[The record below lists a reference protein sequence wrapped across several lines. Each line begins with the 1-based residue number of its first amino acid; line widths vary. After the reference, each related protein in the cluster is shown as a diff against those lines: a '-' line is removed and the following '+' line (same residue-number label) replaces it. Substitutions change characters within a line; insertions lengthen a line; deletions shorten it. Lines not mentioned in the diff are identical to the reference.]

1 MAGLGGPWGL
11 TYPSLLCPT
20 PPGQCFP
27 GPLLALGPSQG
38 TYVTYS
44 GPCLPGS
51 SPGVWLFSGSALG
64 ERTHWGPLCH
74 PVPLSVVSRVLFS
87 PWCHQAQTLF
97 RKHSLRLL
105 TAQLPVVAC
114 DSSVPKPP
122 CLPSA
127 LSSLF
132 LAWHSRLAR
141 FAKPAPPVTFL
152 IHLGPTTSGPRHTVL
167 QNGVLPPPHHAQSPS
182 GRA

>member
-1 MAGLGGPWGL
+1 MAGLGVPWGL

-27 GPLLALGPSQG
+27 GPLPALGPSQG

-44 GPCLPGS
+44 GPRLPGS

-74 PVPLSVVSRVLFS
+74 PVPLPMVSQVLFS

-97 RKHSLRLL
+97 RRHSLRLL
-105 TAQLPVVAC
+105 TAQLPVGAC

-127 LSSLF
+127 LEFPF
-132 LAWHSRLAR
+132 LSVA
-141 FAKPAPPVTFL
+141 FKTCQVCQT
-152 IHLGPTTSGPRHTVL
+152 
-167 QNGVLPPPHHAQSPS
+167 SPS
-182 GRA
+182 CDISHPSRAHPIRTQTRCAPEWCPDP